1 MASAPNSTLTIR
13 AAWLAGGKTIGFA
26 LAFALPLLL
35 VRRLSQSEFGLYKQV
50 FLFVSSAM
58 AFLPVGFQM
67 SAYYFFAREPK
78 EQQGQIV
85 FNILVFLMVVTSS
98 ACVVVILFP
107 SLLLKLFANPEMMN
121 QAPLVGFIVMTW
133 VVSAFLDH
141 VILAR
146 QETKL
151 ATLLLVI
158 SQVTKT
164 SLLLGAVIIFRSV
177 RALLFAA
184 IIQGFL
190 QTTILIVYL
199 RFRFGGFW
207 KDFNWPLMRQ
217 QLAYALPL
225 GIASILLQLQTTL
238 DNYFVSNLFGAEAFA
253 VYSIGCFQLP
263 LVIILTESIG
273 LTTLPQVNELQT
285 AGKTREVVE
294 LLSRVIRKQSL
305 VYLPLYF
312 LLLVIGREL
321 IELLFTR
328 QYLGSWPIFAVNLIL
343 IPLAIISSASDPVIR
358 AYSAHRY
365 FVLRTRALLVVLLVI
380 GLWFFVPRFGMIGA
394 ITVMA
399 SISVLESAIIASRV
413 ISILRIR
420 FRDLEFLRD
429 VVKIGAAAC
438 SAGAVAL
445 LVRAVIADMVP
456 FAILAVC
463 GSVFVSVYLS
473 LILITGVLTPEE
485 LRSVRHSF
493 VRLHQHIFSRLAPTP
508 RSGS

>member
-1 MASAPNSTLTIR
+1 MASAPNLTLTIR

-67 SAYYFFAREPK
+67 SAYYFFARESK
-78 EQQGQIV
+78 EQQGQVV
-85 FNILVFLMVVTSS
+85 FNILVFLMVVTSA
-98 ACVVVILFP
+98 ACLVVILFP
-107 SLLLKLFANPEMMN
+107 SFLLKLFGNPEMMK

-133 VVSAFLDH
+133 VVSSFLDH

-164 SLLLGAVIIFRSV
+164 SLLLGAVIIFSSV

-199 RFRFGGFW
+199 RFRFGRFW
-207 KDFNWPLMRQ
+207 KDFNWLLMRQ

-273 LTTLPQVNELQT
+273 LTTLPRVNELQN

-305 VYLPLYF
+305 VYLPLYVV
-312 LLLVIGREL
+312 LLVIGREL

-365 FVLRTRALLVVLLVI
+365 FVLRTRTVLVVLLVL
-380 GLWFFVPRFGMIGA
+380 GLWLFAPRFGMIGA

-399 SISVLESAIIASRV
+399 SVSVLESAIIAAKIV
-413 ISILRIR
+413 TILGVRAS
-420 FRDLEFLRD
+420 DLRLLKD
-429 VVKIGAAAC
+429 VAKIGAAAC
-438 SAGAVAL
+438 SAGAVTWV
-445 LVRAVIADMVP
+445 VRVAMADMFP
-456 FAILAVC
+456 FAILIVC
-463 GSVFVSVYLS
+463 GAVFLLVYLA
-473 LILITGVLTPEE
+473 LILIAGVLTAEE

-493 VRLHQHIFSRLAPTP
+493 ARLHQQIFSRPAPTT
-508 RSGS
+508 RNGS